1 MKPVASNKAIPSV
14 EKVRHALGETP
25 RPRPLVTQIVR
36 QHLASLRQGGNI
48 PSFEQIVH
56 DLRAAIVRL
65 GRTRLQPVV
74 NGTGIILHTNFG
86 RAPLSVAAVRRVA
99 EVAGGYNNL
108 EYDLPSGGRGSRAAY
123 LERCLALVSGSEAAT
138 VVNNGAAA
146 LVLIVRHFTKKK
158 PEVIISRGELVQIGG
173 GFRVGE
179 MLEASGAR
187 LREIGATNK
196 TTLEDY
202 AGAISPATALILRV
216 HQSNFFIS
224 GFAELPPN
232 DSLAGLAR
240 ARRVPFAV
248 DLGSGALSATEALGL
263 TEHEP
268 TPRETLKQ
276 GADLVCFSGDKL
288 LGGPQAGIIAGQAR
302 LIAALKKEPMFR
314 ALRCD
319 KMVFAALEATVD
331 QHLNQETE
339 QIPVFALLTTPIATL
354 QQRAEKLIENLR
366 VLPLTARIVES
377 KSEIGGGALPRS
389 SIPSIALE
397 LTAQIF
403 SPNELA
409 KLLRHTAPAVVGYIA
424 QGKFRLDLRTV
435 FPAQDDLIAEAL
447 SCCLTTSP

>member
-1 MKPVASNKAIPSV
+1 
-14 EKVRHALGETP
+14 
-25 RPRPLVTQIVR
+25 
-36 QHLASLRQGGNI
+36 
-48 PSFEQIVH
+48 
-56 DLRAAIVRL
+56 
-65 GRTRLQPVV
+65 
-74 NGTGIILHTNFG
+74 
-86 RAPLSVAAVRRVA
+86 
-99 EVAGGYNNL
+99 
-108 EYDLPSGGRGSRAAY
+108 
-123 LERCLALVSGSEAAT
+123 
-138 VVNNGAAA
+138 
-146 LVLIVRHFTKKK
+146 
-158 PEVIISRGELVQIGG
+158 
-173 GFRVGE
+173 
-179 MLEASGAR
+179 
-187 LREIGATNK
+187 
-196 TTLEDY
+196 
-202 AGAISPATALILRV
+202 
-216 HQSNFFIS
+216 
-224 GFAELPPN
+224 
-232 DSLAGLAR
+232 
-240 ARRVPFAV
+240 VPFVV

-288 LGGPQAGIIAGQAR
+288 LGGPQAGILAGKAR

-314 ALRCD
+314 ALRCE

-339 QIPVFALLTTPIATL
+339 QIPVLALLTTPIATL

-409 KLLRHTAPAVVGYIA
+409 KLLRHAAPAVVGYIA